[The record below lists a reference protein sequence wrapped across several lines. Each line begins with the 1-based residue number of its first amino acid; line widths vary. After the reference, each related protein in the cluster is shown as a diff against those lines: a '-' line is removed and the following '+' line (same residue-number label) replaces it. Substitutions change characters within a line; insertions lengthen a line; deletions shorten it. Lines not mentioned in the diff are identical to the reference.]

1 MSIDS
6 LVPVLVHGRAVWDLE
21 YLPVDEFEERLKAVR
36 SVMADNGVQAAVIA
50 CSSGRYANVSYLTG
64 YRATIRH
71 SVLLV
76 HASRSSVLFAGLGG
90 SRGFDQIRAISW
102 IGDVRHYGDQGEGAR
117 AVLTE
122 WGLTGGP
129 IGVAGFKS
137 DVPIGVV
144 SEIMGGLD
152 GFEPRHLDEELFRLR
167 RRKNPRELA
176 LLARSSGI
184 VARARQAAATEFIRS
199 ASPYK
204 AAIAAE
210 LSARVAGVCEFRVL
224 ANLAEDGALRPLG
237 ATEGSLARHLTMHI
251 GLEASGYW
259 AETTFGFPVSDEGP
273 AALAQQSVD
282 TMAALARPGVRLA
295 QLAEAAAKVLGDDE
309 RIRFATSLGLG
320 QGLGLGVEDELEV
333 TTGSTAT
340 LLGGE
345 VLSLR
350 TVTAEGT
357 QWFPAAGTVLVTEQ
371 GGRPLASR

>member
-36 SVMADNGVQAAVIA
+36 SVMADNGVPAAVIA

-224 ANLAEDGALRPLG
+224 ANLVEDGALRALG

-259 AETTFGFPVSDEGP
+259 AETTFGFPDSDEGP

-350 TVTAEGT
+350 TVIAEGT

>member
-1 MSIDS
+1 MSINS
-6 LVPVLVHGRAVWDLE
+6 LVPVLVHGRAVLDLE

-36 SVMADNGVQAAVIA
+36 ATMADNGVQAAILA
-50 CSSGRYANVSYLTG
+50 CSSGRYANISYLTG

-76 HASRSSVLFAGLGG
+76 HTSRPSVMFAGLGG

-102 IGDVRHYGDQGEGAR
+102 IEDVRYYGDQGAGAR

-122 WGLTGGP
+122 WGLSGGA
-129 IGVAGFKS
+129 IGVAGFAS
-137 DVPIGVV
+137 DVPVGVV
-144 SEIMGGLD
+144 SEISAGLD
-152 GFEPRHLDEELFRLR
+152 GFELRHLDEELFTLR

-176 LLARSSGI
+176 LLARSAGI

-210 LSARVAGVCEFRVL
+210 LSARVEGVCEFRVL

-237 ATEGSLARHLTMHI
+237 AAEGSLSRHLTMHI

-259 AETTFGFPVSDEGP
+259 AESTFGFPLRGDGL
-273 AALAQQSVD
+273 AALAEQAVD
-282 TMAALARPGVRLA
+282 AMAALARPGARLA
-295 QLAEAAAKVLGDDE
+295 QLAEAAAKVLGDEE

-320 QGLGLGVEDELEV
+320 QGLGLGVEDELAI
-333 TTGSTAT
+333 TADSAAT
-340 LLGGE
+340 LIGGE

-350 TVTAEGT
+350 IVTAEGA
-357 QWFPAAGTVLVTEQ
+357 QWFPATATILVTEQ
-371 GGRPLASR
+371 GGRPLTPR

>member
-1 MSIDS
+1 VSVNS
-6 LVPVLVHGRAVWDLE
+6 LVPVLVHGRAVLDLE

-36 SVMADNGVQAAVIA
+36 AIMADSGVQAAIIA

-76 HASRSSVLFAGLGG
+76 HGSRPSVMFAGLGG
-90 SRGFDQIRAISW
+90 ARGFDQIRAISW
-102 IGDVRHYGDQGEGAR
+102 VEDVRYYGDQGAGAR

-122 WGLTGGP
+122 WGVSGGP
-129 IGVAGFKS
+129 IGVAGFQS
-137 DVPIGVV
+137 DVPLGVV
-144 SEIMGGLD
+144 SEIVAGLD
-152 GFEPRHLDEELFRLR
+152 GFELRPLDEELFTLR

-176 LLARSSGI
+176 LLARSAGI
-184 VARARQAAATEFIRS
+184 AARARQAAATEFIRS

-210 LSARVAGVCEFRVL
+210 LRARVEGVCEFRVL

-237 ATEGSLARHLTMHI
+237 AAEGSLSRHLTMHI

-259 AETTFGFPVSDEGP
+259 AETTFGFPLRGDGP
-273 AALAQQSVD
+273 GALAQQAVGA
-282 TMAALARPGVRLA
+282 MAALARPGVRLA
-295 QLAEAAAKVLGDDE
+295 QLADAAAKVLDDEE

-320 QGLGLGVEDELEV
+320 QGLGLGVEDELAV
-333 TTGSTAT
+333 TAESTAT
-340 LLGGE
+340 LAGGE

-350 TVTAEGT
+350 AVAAQGA
-357 QWFPAAGTVLVTEQ
+357 QWFPATATVLVTAH
-371 GGRPLASR
+371 GGRPLTPR